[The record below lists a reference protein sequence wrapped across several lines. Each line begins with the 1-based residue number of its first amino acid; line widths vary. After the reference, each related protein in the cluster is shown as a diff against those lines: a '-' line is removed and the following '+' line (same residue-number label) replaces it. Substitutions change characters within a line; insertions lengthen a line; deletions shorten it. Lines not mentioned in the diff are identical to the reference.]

1 MQAFVLLIC
10 IFIVKASGDCYCG
23 DWSCRRRVGI
33 PSTCHLELPEVPK
46 SVTPLIAP
54 IKETIKKTNAEP
66 DESISSLQV
75 TLMQIII
82 MGIAASVLGLYVINA
97 ILSLAF
103 KLHSYRRRSYVLN
116 DPNQDQV

>member
-1 MQAFVLLIC
+1 M
-10 IFIVKASGDCYCG
+10 
-23 DWSCRRRVGI
+23 
-33 PSTCHLELPEVPK
+33 
-46 SVTPLIAP
+46 TPLIAP
-54 IKETIKKTNAEP
+54 IKETINKTKSEP
-66 DESISSLQV
+66 DESISSLQI

-116 DPNQDQV
+116 DPNLDQV